1 MQISKHGDKTAI
13 KVSDPTTKCKRHSVF
28 ELSVQG
34 SASHQHM
41 QRGWN
46 RMLASHRTLNLV
58 MLMIE

>member
-41 QRGWN
+41 QRG
-46 RMLASHRTLNLV
+46 
-58 MLMIE
+58 